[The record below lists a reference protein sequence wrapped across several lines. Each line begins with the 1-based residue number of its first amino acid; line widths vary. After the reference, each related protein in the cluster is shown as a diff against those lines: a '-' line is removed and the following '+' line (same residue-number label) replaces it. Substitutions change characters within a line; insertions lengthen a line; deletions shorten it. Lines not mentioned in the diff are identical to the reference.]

1 MLICQISDLHIKAE
15 RKLAYQRVDTAGA
28 LERCVEALRGLDVV
42 KQVVGVMRV
51 EGEAGS

>member
-1 MLICQISDLHIKAE
+1 LSRTI
-15 RKLAYQRVDTAGA
+15 
-28 LERCVEALRGLDVV
+28 EALRGLDVV